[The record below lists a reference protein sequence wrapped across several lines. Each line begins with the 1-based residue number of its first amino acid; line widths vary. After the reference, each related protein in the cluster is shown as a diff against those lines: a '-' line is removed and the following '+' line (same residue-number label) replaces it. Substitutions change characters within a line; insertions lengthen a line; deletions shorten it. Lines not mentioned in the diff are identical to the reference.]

1 MISSPPSDSDY
12 YYDEAPSF
20 SFSRVFLLFSLLSSL
35 IAWLAL
41 FLPWEA
47 NGELNGM
54 GIPVGTYT
62 FAWTRTGWAF
72 AASVLLGLNIIC
84 SLLWLWRVTRLTSL
98 LIWVVQACL
107 NILMIV
113 LTKLALVQ
121 TPAVIGLWVYLYAL
135 VGMLFCDLRMRKH
148 YRLPEIFTTPLGEE
162 TLRPPG

>member
-1 MISSPPSDSDY
+1 MISSSPGASDY
-12 YYDEAPSF
+12 FYDEAPSF
-20 SFSRVFLLFSLLSSL
+20 SFSRVFLLLSLLSSL

-41 FLPWEA
+41 FLPWA
-47 NGELNGM
+47 AGGELNGM

-62 FAWTRTGWAF
+62 LAWTRTGWSF
-72 AASVLLGLNIIC
+72 AASVLLGLNMIC
-84 SLLWLWRVTRLTSL
+84 SLLWLWHVTRLASL

-113 LTKLALVQ
+113 FTILALIQ
-121 TPAVIGLWVYLYAL
+121 TPAVIGPWVYLCAL
-135 VGMLFCDLRMRKH
+135 VGLLLCDAHVRRS